1 MLILDDLEQL
11 AFERREHRPELMP
24 ALQDMAT
31 LAYQRPHALTIAQCR
46 TLLDAIFGALGC
58 PSERSENRG
67 LTAKLDRII
76 APVPRRDHPAVKIE
90 DAGEFNA
97 IETDLGSPRGRRK
110 RGDAGCHAVSRFL
123 GDVLASRTSI
133 SSARRPRRTST
144 SHFNNSSCWVCG
156 SKRSEQGVPY
166 GTKPF

>member
-31 LAYQRPHALTIAQCR
+31 LAYQRPHALTIAQSR
-46 TLLDAIFGALGC
+46 ALLNAIFRALGGAAEG
-58 PSERSENRG
+58 SEYSS
-67 LTAKLDRII
+67 LTTKLDRIV

-97 IETDLGSPRGRRK
+97 IETDLGSPRGRGK

-123 GDVLASRTSI
+123 GDGLASRTSI
-133 SSARRPRRTST
+133 SSARRPRST
-144 SHFNNSSCWVCG
+144 SISHFSSSSCCVCG
-156 SKRSEQGVPY
+156 SKRSEQGVP
-166 GTKPF
+166 